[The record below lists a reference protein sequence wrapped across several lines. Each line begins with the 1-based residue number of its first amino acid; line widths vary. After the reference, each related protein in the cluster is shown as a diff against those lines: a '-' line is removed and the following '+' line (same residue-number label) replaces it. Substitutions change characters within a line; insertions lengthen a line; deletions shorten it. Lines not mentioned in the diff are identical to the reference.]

1 MDSSALRRYRSP
13 QPYQD
18 NRQGLG
24 GTSREMREKHAI
36 TERRLLRKWPR
47 HRNEGER
54 RRRGGERINATRYTE
69 EGNPGNAFANQSS
82 SPGARISSKEPF
94 VFPSRPPVP
103 RASLPPPISF
113 FSSSFSAF
121 VWSSTRGG
129 THVPHFLFPSPGP
142 CNPIVGVESRLAGKG
157 EMEKGEKRG
166 NAGKS
171 FEKRLRSLHGT
182 ILLAK

>member
-24 GTSREMREKHAI
+24 GTSCEMREKHAI
-36 TERRLLRKWPR
+36 TERCSLRKWPR

-54 RRRGGERINATRYTE
+54 RRWGGKRINATRYTE

-94 VFPSRPPVP
+94 VFPSRSTRPARLPSTPYLFFLIFLLRVCLVLHARRSP
-103 RASLPPPISF
+103 RPTLPLSTPPPE
-113 FSSSFSAF
+113 
-121 VWSSTRGG
+121 
-129 THVPHFLFPSPGP
+129 L
-142 CNPIVGVESRLAGKG
+142 CNPTVGVESRLAGKG
-157 EMEKGEKRG
+157 EMGKG
-166 NAGKS
+166 GKT
-171 FEKRLRSLHGT
+171 R
-182 ILLAK
+182 